1 MSDVEEKYFLSPK
14 QQEVLLFKPTA
25 GIKDLVVVEDH
36 EVGVAD
42 RDRSDLHGV
51 GRGEFHESV
60 AADTAHGN
68 RIADDFEVVAL
79 GEFRR
84 NEAGAAATRV
94 EPSS

>member
-1 MSDVEEKYFLSPK
+1 MADLVRS
-14 QQEVLLFKPTA
+14 
-25 GIKDLVVVEDH
+25 LVVVEDH

-84 NEAGAAATRV
+84 NEAGARCN
-94 EPSS
+94 PCRR